1 MKKRKKER
9 KRGVEGGDGAK
20 EKGGRTGILK
30 DGDGEEKEME
40 EEGEEE
46 NFWGRRQSEKEKE
59 EEN

>member
-46 NFWGRRQSEKEKE
+46 NFWGRR
-59 EEN
+59 